1 MATALYTI
9 ILFIVNAVVG
19 IIGLFLTING
29 GLMAWSKSVA
39 TQTFG
44 DIWNVFINKTNITNK
59 SSITHNIGD
68 AVLNISSKYSVLIFV
83 IGLII
88 LLICGA
94 GIIGTC
100 CKSSL
105 CLKIYMGV
113 IFIVIL
119 SHIII
124 LIVYFSTKHNPKK
137 FFIHLLNNS
146 IYEYKNLSS
155 GDPTSVFMGLTMI
168 KFNCCGVNNGSDF
181 KHSKKFINTDTWNNK
196 TYTLQ
201 YPIPCCKFKVNL
213 DILNINNGCLHPL
226 HNYVFHYIDIAAYV
240 SIIILLCEV
249 IILLM
254 ATLINKENSS
264 ATA

>member
-68 AVLNISSKYSVLIFV
+68 AVLNISSKYS
-83 IGLII
+83 
-88 LLICGA
+88 
-94 GIIGTC
+94 IIGTC

-213 DILNINNGCLHPL
+213 DILSTTCPKNFTTENSNINNGCLHPL